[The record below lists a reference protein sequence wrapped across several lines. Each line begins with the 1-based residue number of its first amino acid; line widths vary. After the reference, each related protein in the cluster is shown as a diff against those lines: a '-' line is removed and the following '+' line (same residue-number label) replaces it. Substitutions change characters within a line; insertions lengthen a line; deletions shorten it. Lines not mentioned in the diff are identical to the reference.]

1 MVAFIPFAHQYHK
14 KLTQQ
19 AVEAIESEFHSNVQ
33 QLAHLLDDEF
43 YLKPCSEL
51 IHDLRTNIFGL
62 GMAKD
67 IATFDQNGKVQC
79 TSSERHPSFRIYS
92 TILKRLGALLRNSM
106 ELNQETTI

>member
-62 GMAKD
+62 GMA
-67 IATFDQNGKVQC
+67 
-79 TSSERHPSFRIYS
+79 
-92 TILKRLGALLRNSM
+92 
-106 ELNQETTI
+106 